1 MTKITLEIPDNLAQ
15 FFETTDKAFIEAEFT
30 KLLRKEKSLSEAGGA
45 EELVRVITR
54 SKARVC
60 NWEDLERE
68 IIKGSIS

>member
-1 MTKITLEIPDNLAQ
+1 MTKISMEIPDELAQ
-15 FFETTDKAFIEAEFT
+15 FFENADKAFLQAEFS
-30 KLLRKEKSLSEAGGA
+30 KLLRKEKSLSDAGGA

>member
-1 MTKITLEIPDNLAQ
+1 MAEINIEIPDDLAR
-15 FFETTDKAFIEAEFT
+15 FFKKADKAFLQREFA

-60 NWEDLERE
+60 NWEDLEQE